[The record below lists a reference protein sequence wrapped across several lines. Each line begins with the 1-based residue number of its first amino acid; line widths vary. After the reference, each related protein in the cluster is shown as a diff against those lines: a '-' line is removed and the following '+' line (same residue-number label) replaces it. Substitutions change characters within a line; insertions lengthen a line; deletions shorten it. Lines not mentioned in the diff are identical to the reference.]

1 MNKIIQAVK
10 DWNKKCKN
18 NKEEIDSRNRRIF
31 YIENWR
37 EQEDI
42 LNYIRELELEG
53 LFSGEVKRVYES
65 REEVKSELAIQL
77 GWDEYKM
84 DDELDDKFEELLR
97 QGIFFEE
104 SYGSGV
110 LDFRADIN

>member
-18 NKEEIDSRNRRIF
+18 NKDEIDNRNRRIF
-31 YIENWR
+31 YIENWK
-37 EQEDI
+37 EQEEI
-42 LNYIRELELEG
+42 LNYIRELELDG

-65 REEVKSELAIQL
+65 REE
-77 GWDEYKM
+77 
-84 DDELDDKFEELLR
+84 FEELLR
-97 QGIFFEE
+97 QGFFFEE

-110 LDFRADIN
+110 LDFRINID